1 MAAALQTARAEDD
14 CEEEAQRCPA
24 RPGKRRSSSEAVA
37 LAKKQKL
44 EATAV
49 VKEQAK
55 AVRAALAD
63 EARQQKAQAKVQA
76 KAQATAAAAA
86 AKESATRER
95 LLAKLVKGA
104 VAALLRRV
112 RVDANARARAFEVAC
127 KAAVAARARAPR
139 CAAPVADWMLKLKPM
154 AKDERRQR
162 AVAPIARKPI
172 AKRPRAAAPA
182 DGRAA
187 PDRRARRGT
196 ATRKRNADHGAR
208 ARGESGARSFI
219 FERDV
224 CSAAGRR
231 GGFSRFP
238 HATDRARP
246 TPHRTGGDTRP
257 SAVRPADRAQ

>member
-1 MAAALQTARAEDD
+1 MPGAA
-14 CEEEAQRCPA
+14 C
-24 RPGKRRSSSEAVA
+24 KRRSSSGAVA
-37 LAKKQKL
+37 LAKKQML
-44 EATAV
+44 ETMAAT
-49 VKEQAK
+49 KEQAQ

-63 EARQQKAQAKVQA
+63 EARQQKAQAKAQA
-76 KAQATAAAAA
+76 KAAAAA
-86 AKESATRER
+86 AKEAATRER

-208 ARGESGARSFI
+208 ARGESGARSSI

-224 CSAAGRR
+224 CTVARRGQTRRFFEVSARDGPRTPDAAPHGRR
-231 GGFSRFP
+231 
-238 HATDRARP
+238 HA
-246 TPHRTGGDTRP
+246 
-257 SAVRPADRAQ
+257 AVRPGRQTAPRSDGPESRESF